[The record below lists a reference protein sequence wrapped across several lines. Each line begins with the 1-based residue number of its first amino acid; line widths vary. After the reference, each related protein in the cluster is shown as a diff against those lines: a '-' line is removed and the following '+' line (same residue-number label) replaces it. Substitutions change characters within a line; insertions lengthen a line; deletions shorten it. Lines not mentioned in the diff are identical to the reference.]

1 MDKLIIE
8 NSLISC
14 STNHAVA
21 VGIYGHIYVWG
32 SNTGTLPE
40 SGISNNASEDE
51 SYDSEELS
59 SSGSEIK
66 EFFVDKLGFVD
77 TTISYLK
84 NPAFFSLRHPLYQVK
99 ATQVSCGE
107 CFTAIVASEK
117 KSSYDNNE
125 DEYSEKLFALEIDDT
140 ATELP
145 PINCKLSRDDY
156 SNAILA
162 NKIRRDLEDYLREN
176 STNFIELFK
185 SNSIKEASF
194 YNIMTIIV
202 KTKLSIANLSD
213 FLTYKKMRLPGN
225 GIALQPLYELVMK
238 CKQGQGLLYIFGT
251 KDFIIPKINNK
262 LRATNI
268 KYNTTGYYLIHLPE
282 TVSCAKICCG
292 EFFVILLSHS
302 GIVFSWGSQG
312 CAALGKNRS
321 PTCLNIKP
329 IPELCTERC
338 LVVDIACGSRHCLA
352 MTDNGSLYVWG
363 EGDGGRLGNGRSDN
377 VSRPEPI
384 AVANGD
390 TVLIRA
396 GYKSSFCKTRDG
408 TCYAWGDISNNK
420 FFRTNFLSSD
430 KPSQFSLPFDP
441 IDVAIG
447 IKSCAFISK
456 QGLLYQ
462 SSCYDETYTC
472 LNKKY
477 KHLEGAQFYQITA
490 NEHNFFALNSKG
502 SIYSWN
508 TNDKKELLARDG
520 IPLIPG
526 EIESCSQH
534 FNMRELEEATDLEI
548 LSKES
553 STRIQAVACGESNTV
568 LITDKGE
575 GLICGSNKYG
585 QMAIAFGDLEFDE
598 ENTPDEFPDFVMV
611 PRLSM
616 VFRMKIIKIA
626 CGKNHM
632 LGINNDEKVLSWG
645 ANTCGQLG
653 NGTFSKFENYPC
665 ILKSLE
671 NENIVQIAAGSTH
684 SMVLTTK
691 GIVYSFGSSENGKLG
706 LGPLKSTVLY
716 NIPSEIEKLTKI
728 NHISC
733 GESHSLAIKEDHTIY
748 IWGHGWKGQLG
759 CGQKDSFYEPM
770 ALLSTTE
777 WKHAACGSNHTVAI
791 SIEGVTYHWGHVNL
805 LDEDPELL
813 TPTKVKGLEDIHAKY
828 TYASFDYSLMVPEI
842 GTTIYCWGKQLHK
855 RIIGLKSDTEEG
867 SITRHIITQMPL
879 GEKIADIS
887 LGTYH
892 GAIVTT
898 QGKVYT
904 WGYTYEGRI
913 GEKKFMNANE
923 DKAFNGIPVDLTRFL
938 KEDKIHE
945 AKPEEFIEDLQKLL
959 QEEPEDYR
967 EANIREVDHQIITKF
982 KNSIEKF
989 VEIASFDSDQES
1001 FFVRVKHKQLS
1012 RLQQEPFRCEFKN
1025 PEYMKPEV
1033 ESRLFGYSS
1042 LITTFQI
1049 HSCYMFKLLN
1059 LSLEN
1064 EKKLEMI
1071 NLIYCDMEKDMRL
1084 IYTTIYLCKML
1095 LKKNLNKEDGFPG
1108 FLKTRNMKIWKKI
1121 VFKIIVASYDDM
1133 NKIRKITESC
1143 LHGLSQVV
1151 NDDEYGIDP
1160 NPLHIPRVASNN
1172 KITAYQMNRN
1182 LIDRRMSKLKQVM
1195 ILFTDIIKKFSREDN
1210 FSEIVFLIIDDLLSQ
1225 CSIIFGHNFKDLE
1238 NISTF
1243 TADISH
1249 LVLTIVFKPVVK
1261 AIENPDHYYVL
1272 KDASSNSFSHNLN
1285 SFSDTIRKFCNGK
1298 KLGEANERW
1307 YNDINNFLHSDECI
1321 KVKIE
1326 IVKNIL
1332 TLNSDHEENYL
1343 EALFIHSLE
1352 PFDKV
1357 VTISGQS
1364 LIYLHTV
1371 TQDNLHDLRV
1381 NNPSY
1386 DPLTLILKE
1395 LNSVPTKRLFTKNE
1409 MLNLTLLTRCLRH
1422 DQSIVRCPD
1431 CEMLIPRDMSPSNFR
1446 PVIEIFDPM
1455 PPNSSEAILTYILS
1469 TGPRKQKKCKIY
1481 DYILNYQANYS
1492 KYLKDFEIYEKV
1504 ETLIL
1509 NIDIITSAS
1518 LGIAVEAADEIE
1530 QQAIIKDREKNF
1542 KIIEENCEKQY
1553 KRRKQHC
1560 LTQKKISKALN
1571 NLDSVLSKYMSK
1583 SLLDPIAKKNLL
1595 FNVEYGAS
1603 NLELERFSDSVMFS
1617 IFMNKVRE
1625 YTTKK
1630 EMSINLFENITDDM
1644 KESLRGFM
1652 KRSLRELIRKK
1663 VIKNYS
1669 LNPHYNAKNI
1679 IFSFEI
1685 DQENL
1690 LIMVTNSPRKLNIC
1704 GRDEFREEE
1713 LIFYEKLTSDEIA
1726 VMREECKSAPADKA
1740 TKKLPEKGGYITLQ
1754 FYQKQLVDMIGNM
1767 EDRVAAYLQ
1776 NIKISQGN
1784 NGYTRI
1790 SKENEEK
1797 IQETGEDEVSNTRKK
1812 RNEEEKIESMR

>member
-32 SNTGTLPE
+32 SNTGTIPE
-40 SGISNNASEDE
+40 SDISNNTIEDE
-51 SYDSEELS
+51 SYDSKELLS
-59 SSGSEIK
+59 SLDSEPG
-66 EFFVDKLGFVD
+66 EFFVDKLGFTD

-84 NPAFFSLRHPLYQVK
+84 NPAFFLLHHPLYEVK

-107 CFTAIVASEK
+107 CFTAIVACEK
-117 KSSYDNNE
+117 NSFNE
-125 DEYSEKLFALEIDDT
+125 KNKDEYSEKLFALEIDDT
-140 ATELP
+140 ATDLP
-145 PINCKLSRDDY
+145 PLNCRFDRDDY
-156 SNAILA
+156 AKAILA
-162 NKIRRDLEDYLREN
+162 NKVRRDLEDYLKEN

-185 SNSIKEASF
+185 SNSIKEESF

-202 KTKLSIANLSD
+202 KTRFSVEKLSD

-251 KDFIIPKINNK
+251 KDFIIPRINEK

-282 TVSCAKICCG
+282 TVSCAKVCCG
-292 EFFVILLSHS
+292 EFFIILLSHS

-329 IPELCTERC
+329 IPELCTDRC
-338 LVVDIACGSRHCLA
+338 RVVDIACGSRHCLA

-363 EGDGGRLGNGRSDN
+363 EGEGGRLGNGRCDN
-377 VSRPEPI
+377 ISRPEPI
-384 AVANGD
+384 TVANGD

-396 GYKSSFCKTRDG
+396 GHKSSFCKTRDG

-420 FFRTNFLSSD
+420 FFKTNFLSCD
-430 KPSQFSLPFDP
+430 KPSPFNPPFDP
-441 IDVAIG
+441 IDVAVG
-447 IKSCAFISK
+447 IKNCAFISS
-456 QGLLYQ
+456 QGHLFQ
-462 SSCYDETYTC
+462 SSCTDEGYIY

-490 NEHNFFALNSKG
+490 NDHNFFALNSKG

-534 FNMRELEEATDLEI
+534 FNMKELEEATDLEI

-553 STRIQAVACGESNTV
+553 SSRVQAVACGESNTV

-575 GLICGSNKYG
+575 AIICGSNKYG
-585 QMAIAFGDLEFDE
+585 QMAIAFGDLDFY
-598 ENTPDEFPDFVMV
+598 ENYTPDEFPDFIMV

-616 VFRMKIIKIA
+616 IFRMKINQIA
-626 CGKNHM
+626 CGKHHM
-632 LGINNDEKVLSWG
+632 LGINADEKVLSWG

-665 ILKSLE
+665 IIKSLE
-671 NENIVQIAAGSTH
+671 SENVVQIAAGATH
-684 SMVLTTK
+684 SMILTRRS
-691 GIVYSFGSSENGKLG
+691 IVYSFGSAENGKLG
-706 LGPLKSTVLY
+706 LGPLRPTVIY
-716 NIPSEIEKLTKI
+716 NTPSEIEKLTKI
-728 NHISC
+728 KHISC

-759 CGQKDSFYEPM
+759 CGQRESFYEPM
-770 ALLSTTE
+770 ALLSTIE

-791 SIEGVTYHWGHVNL
+791 SIEGVTYHWGNVNL
-805 LDEDPELL
+805 LDEDSELL
-813 TPTKVKGLEDIHAKY
+813 VPTKVKGLEDIHAKY
-828 TYASFDYSLMVPEI
+828 TYASFDYSAMIPEV
-842 GTTIYCWGKQLHK
+842 GTSIYCWGKQLHK
-855 RIIGLKSDTEEG
+855 RIIGLKSDIEEG
-867 SITRHIITQMPL
+867 AITRYIITPMPL
-879 GEKIADIS
+879 GEKIADVS
-887 LGTYH
+887 LGAYH

-904 WGYTYEGRI
+904 WGYTHEGRI
-913 GEKKFMNANE
+913 GERKFMNSSG

-945 AKPEEFIEDLQKLL
+945 SKPEEFIEDLQKLL

-967 EANIREVDHQIITKF
+967 ELNIREVDHQIIMKF
-982 KNSIEKF
+982 KNTIEKF
-989 VEIASFDSDQES
+989 VEIASLDSDQES
-1001 FFVRVKHKQLS
+1001 FFVKVKHKQLS

-1025 PEYMKPEV
+1025 GDYINPEV

-1042 LITTFQI
+1042 LMTTYQV
-1049 HSCYMFKLLN
+1049 HSCYMFKLMN
-1059 LSLEN
+1059 LSLDYER
-1064 EKKLEMI
+1064 KLEMI

-1084 IYTTIYLCKML
+1084 IYTAIYLCKML
-1095 LKKNLNKEDGFPG
+1095 LKKNLNKEAGFPG
-1108 FLKTRNMKIWKKI
+1108 FLKTQNMKIWKKI
-1121 VFKIIVASYDDM
+1121 VFKIIIANVDDM
-1133 NKIRKITESC
+1133 DKIRKITESC

-1151 NDDEYGIDP
+1151 HDDEYGIDP
-1160 NPLHIPRVASNN
+1160 NPLHIPRVVSNN

-1182 LIDRRMSKLKQVM
+1182 LIDKRMSKLKQVM
-1195 ILFTDIIKKFSREDN
+1195 GLFTDIMKKFAREDN
-1210 FSEIVFLIIDDLLSQ
+1210 FSEIIFLLIDDLLIQ
-1225 CSIIFGHNFKDLE
+1225 CSMTFGHNFKDLE

-1243 TADISH
+1243 TTDVSH
-1249 LVLTIVFKPVVK
+1249 LVLSIVFKPLVK
-1261 AIENPDHYYVL
+1261 AIENPDQYYVL
-1272 KDASSNSFSHNLN
+1272 KDASSHSYPNNFN
-1285 SFSDTIRKFCNGK
+1285 SFSDCVSKFCNGK
-1298 KLGEANERW
+1298 KLGDTNERW
-1307 YNDINNFLHSDECI
+1307 YNDINNFLNSEECV

-1332 TLNSDHEENYL
+1332 SLNSDLEEKYL

-1364 LIYLHTV
+1364 LIYLHTL

-1395 LNSVPTKRLFTKNE
+1395 LNLVPNKRIFTKNE

-1431 CEMLIPRDMSPSNFR
+1431 CEMLVPRDMSPSNFR

-1455 PPNSSEAILTYILS
+1455 PPNSSESILTYILA
-1469 TGPRKQKKCKIY
+1469 TGPKKQKKCKIY

-1492 KYLKDFEIYEKV
+1492 NYLKDFDIYEKV
-1504 ETLIL
+1504 ATIIL
-1509 NIDIITSAS
+1509 NMDTITSAS
-1518 LGIAVEAADEIE
+1518 LGIAIEEADEIE

-1542 KIIEENCEKQY
+1542 KIVEENCEKEY
-1553 KRRKQHC
+1553 KRRKRHC
-1560 LTQKKISKALN
+1560 LTQKKVSIALN
-1571 NLDSVLSKYMSK
+1571 NLDIVLSKYMTR
-1583 SLLDPIAKKNLL
+1583 SLLDPVAQKNLL
-1595 FNVEYGAS
+1595 FNVEYGVS
-1603 NLELERFSDSVMFS
+1603 NLELEKFSDSVMFS

-1625 YTTKK
+1625 YTAKK
-1630 EMSINLFENITDDM
+1630 EMSINLFENITDEM

-1663 VIKNYS
+1663 VIKDYS
-1669 LNPHYNAKNI
+1669 LNPHYKAKNI

-1685 DQENL
+1685 DQDNL
-1690 LIMVTNSPRKLNIC
+1690 IVMVTNSPSKLNIC

-1713 LIFYEKLTSDEIA
+1713 LILYEKITSDEIA
-1726 VMREECKSAPADKA
+1726 EMREECKSSPTDKA
-1740 TKKLPEKGGYITLQ
+1740 T
-1754 FYQKQLVDMIGNM
+1754 
-1767 EDRVAAYLQ
+1767 
-1776 NIKISQGN
+1776 
-1784 NGYTRI
+1784 
-1790 SKENEEK
+1790 
-1797 IQETGEDEVSNTRKK
+1797 
-1812 RNEEEKIESMR
+1812 